1 LRAGRLA
8 RCDDSGRGE
17 RYDMRADLAAKN
29 GELGDHFCG
38 GLWNDGGGGDEETT
52 EGWKEIVGCGWW
64 CGSLDVAV
72 MWR

>member
-1 LRAGRLA
+1 
-8 RCDDSGRGE
+8 
-17 RYDMRADLAAKN
+17 MRTDLAAKN

-64 CGSLDVAV
+64 CGSLCVAV
-72 MWR
+72 FMWR